1 METAMS
7 IGTFCNRD
15 VVIVDAQCTIV
26 EAARLMREHHVG
38 SLVIVTNEKG
48 VSRPQAIIT
57 DRDLVIEVLAA
68 ELDARALRV
77 GEVATEALCSVR
89 DDDGVFD
96 AVHRMRERGVRRA
109 PVVDANGAL
118 QGIVSVDD
126 LIVLLGEE
134 MNELARLIAREQ
146 AQESRNRP

>member
-1 METAMS
+1 MS

-15 VVIVDAQCTIV
+15 VVIVDAQCTAV
-26 EAARLMREHHVG
+26 EAARLMRQHHVG
-38 SLVIVTNEKG
+38 SLVIVASEGG

-68 ELDARALRV
+68 ELDASGLRV
-77 GEVATEALCSVR
+77 GEVATEPLCSVR
-89 DDDGVFD
+89 EDDGVFD
-96 AVHRMRERGVRRA
+96 TMHRMRERGVRRA
-109 PVVDANGAL
+109 PVVDASGGL

-146 AQESRNRP
+146 AQESRKRP

>member
-1 METAMS
+1 MS
-7 IGTFCNRD
+7 IGTVCNRD

-26 EAARLMREHHVG
+26 EAARLMRLHHVG
-38 SLVIVTNEKG
+38 SLVIVTREDG
-48 VSRPQAIIT
+48 VNRPQAIIT

-77 GEVATEALCSVR
+77 GEVVTCPLCSVR
-89 DDDGVFD
+89 EDDGVFD
-96 AVHRMRERGVRRA
+96 TVHRMRERGVRRA
-109 PVVDANGAL
+109 PVVDATGAL